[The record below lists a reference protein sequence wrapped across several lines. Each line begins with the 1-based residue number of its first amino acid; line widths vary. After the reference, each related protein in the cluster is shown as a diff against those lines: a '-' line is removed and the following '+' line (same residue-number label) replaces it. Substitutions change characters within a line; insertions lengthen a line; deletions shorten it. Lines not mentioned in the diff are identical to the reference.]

1 MQSYFDLLKRNN
13 TILDATLSIFSADQS
28 GEQDITEFTHE
39 VTKSAYLKGV
49 EIGAGSDKY
58 NEAVTSN
65 NLLLLN
71 EIKLIKEITGM
82 SEMNALKTAT
92 INNAKSIGIDDEYGT
107 IEIGKKADLIILNDN
122 PLENL
127 DNLKSIELV
136 IKDGFEHNL

>member
-13 TILDATLSIFSADQS
+13 TILDATLSIFSAYQS

-49 EIGAGSDKY
+49 EIGTGSDKY

-82 SEMNALKTAT
+82 S
-92 INNAKSIGIDDEYGT
+92 
-107 IEIGKKADLIILNDN
+107 
-122 PLENL
+122 
-127 DNLKSIELV
+127 
-136 IKDGFEHNL
+136 

>member
-82 SEMNALKTAT
+82 SERNALKTAT

-107 IEIGKKADLIILNDN
+107 IEIGKKVDLIILKDN